1 MRPIRACAAPLAL
14 ALAVLLAGPAPAIP
28 PPMSPADLEKNSDV
42 IATVKVRSV
51 TCTKEVEARGGK
63 VLAYQAQLEVVE
75 VKKGTVK
82 PGDVLTV
89 EWQDIPKGLVGP
101 WKVDYFA
108 GEKVTTHLKYDAEK
122 KVYATTWWN
131 AKGKSETNVEM
142 KLPAKPG
149 ETISAE

>member
-1 MRPIRACAAPLAL
+1 MRPVRLCAAPLAL
-14 ALAVLLAGPAPAIP
+14 ALAVLLADRASALPA
-28 PPMSPADLEKNSDV
+28 PMSPADLEKNSDV

-51 TCTKEVEARGGK
+51 TCTGEVEARGGK
-63 VLAYQAQLEVVE
+63 VLAYQAKLEVVE

-101 WKVDYFA
+101 WKVDYFP
-108 GEKVTTHLKYDAEK
+108 GEKVATHLKYDAEK
-122 KVYATTWWN
+122 KAYATTWWN

-142 KLPAKPG
+142 
-149 ETISAE
+149 